1 MALRAHSTLALQY
14 TCTKAGR
21 WVAVFLQV
29 EVGDV
34 VAVAAPRRPPF
45 LARVICC
52 EGGARSAEPS
62 LLQVVRDDDLA
73 VLTINADWV
82 LERLPA
88 SPPLMLHSPTEPPAG
103 AAVQG

>member
-1 MALRAHSTLALQY
+1 MALGGAPTLALEY
-14 TCTKAGR
+14 MRTRHER
-21 WVAVFLQV
+21 WVAVFLRV

-34 VAVAAPRRPPF
+34 VAVAAPRCPPY

-62 LLQVVRDDDLA
+62 LLQVVRDGDLA

-82 LERLPA
+82 LDRLPA
-88 SPPLMLHSPTEPPAG
+88 SPPVMLRSPTEPPAG